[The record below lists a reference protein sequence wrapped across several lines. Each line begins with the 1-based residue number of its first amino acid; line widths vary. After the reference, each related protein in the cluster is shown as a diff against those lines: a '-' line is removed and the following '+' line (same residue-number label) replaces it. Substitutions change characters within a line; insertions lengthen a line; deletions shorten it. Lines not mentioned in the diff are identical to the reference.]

1 VKTQFGTHVVETWRQ
16 ILTRS
21 APPSREEK
29 SSPDIFVRGALRR
42 GPVSGPF
49 SSSEFLLELRIQDV
63 VHLGSPKVRRV
74 DQWNRTERWGDPLD
88 WCWPNPNQRRVAWVD
103 DERHGLTQ
111 RTLARAEDALGAE
124 GSLGDLHLRFERILE
139 LGRNQVV
146 YALYGPEKNRWL
158 AYGFDRTLFEPTYQ
172 RPR

>member
-1 VKTQFGTHVVETWRQ
+1 
-16 ILTRS
+16 
-21 APPSREEK
+21 
-29 SSPDIFVRGALRR
+29 
-42 GPVSGPF
+42 
-49 SSSEFLLELRIQDV
+49 V
-63 VHLGSPKVRRV
+63 VHLGSPKVRRR
-74 DQWNRTERWGDPLD
+74 DQLNRTERWGDPLD

-146 YALYGPEKNRWL
+146 YALYSPEKNRWL